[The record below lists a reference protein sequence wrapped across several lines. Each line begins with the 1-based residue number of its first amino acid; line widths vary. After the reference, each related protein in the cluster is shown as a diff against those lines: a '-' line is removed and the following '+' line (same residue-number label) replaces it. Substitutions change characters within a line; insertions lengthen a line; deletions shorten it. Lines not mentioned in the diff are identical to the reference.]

1 MHKKMSEAS
10 NLHIPRAAL
19 VCWFILTN
27 LLDPTLASCQRPI
40 DCQDVLWSGRNT
52 SGVYT
57 IYPQGTG
64 GFKVYCDMTTA
75 GGGWTVLQRRM
86 NGKVGFNR
94 LWREYQYGFGS
105 IGGEHWIGNQRI
117 HQLTSQGWYELRV
130 DMSDFSKKSR
140 FAYYRIFSVGNKTS
154 GYRLTVG
161 EYEGNAG
168 DSLKAHNGQ
177 SFYARD
183 KDKNECSKLYKG
195 GWWYDACH
203 KSNLNGLYLKGSHS
217 SFADG
222 VNWLDW
228 HGYHYSL
235 KTTEMKIRRQ

>member
-1 MHKKMSEAS
+1 MQRKMSGTTYINVA
-10 NLHIPRAAL
+10 NAAI
-19 VCWFILTN
+19 VCWFIIINILVLTS
-27 LLDPTLASCQRPI
+27 ARCQRPI

-94 LWREYQYGFGS
+94 LWQEYQYGFGR

-130 DMSDFSKKSR
+130 DMSDLSNQKR
-140 FAYYRIFSVGNKTS
+140 FAYYRIFSVGNKDS
-154 GYRLTVG
+154 GYKLTVG

-168 DSLKAHNGQ
+168 DSLEYHNGHA
-177 SFYARD
+177 FYARD
-183 KDKNECSKLYKG
+183 RDISNCSHRYKG
-195 GWWYDACH
+195 GWWYYACH

-222 VNWLDW
+222 MNWYHW